1 MKPAQLNATQPKGT
15 QPKATQSNA
24 EQHKITFESDITQ
37 MGVTGYLP
45 DCATTV
51 IHEEV
56 VARVRK
62 AMVEDKHFYNLANL
76 FKMFADNTRLRILW
90 ALSHEDMCVCDL
102 AALLGMTKSA
112 ISHQLKSLRLAN
124 LVKYVKQGK
133 VVYYS
138 LVDCHAKE
146 IFRKGFEHIME

>member
-1 MKPAQLNATQPKGT
+1 MKPSINETIP
-15 QPKATQSNA
+15 NC
-24 EQHKITFESDITQ
+24 
-37 MGVTGYLP
+37 TG
-45 DCATTV
+45 TV

-56 VARVRK
+56 VSRVRE
-62 AMVEDKHFYNLANL
+62 AMVDNKYFYDLANL
-76 FKMFADNTRLRILW
+76 FKMFADNTRLKILW
-90 ALSHEDMCVCDL
+90 ALSKEEMCVCDL

-124 LVKYVKQGK
+124 LVMYERQGK

-146 IFRKGFEHIME
+146 IFEKGFAHILE